1 MATKKQ
7 RRTTEIRSRKKKK
20 TKRTLTLYLISAAIV
35 GFLAFFFVTLFNY
48 LYPPTAGKGSAAGT
62 REKVAVTLYFSDA
75 NERFLVAEK
84 RYIVREKTQT
94 DQAAQ
99 ITKALLEGSK
109 TGLVNTFPE
118 KVRLQKIRLDPEGT
132 ATVSFSPGLIERHP
146 GGSAS
151 EMATI
156 YSLTNTLAANIP
168 GVKRVRILVDNGAVK
183 SIKGH
188 IDAGQPFVPKKDLVA
203 PVSREG

>member
-118 KVRLQKIRLDPEGT
+118 KVRLQKIRLGSEGT

-188 IDAGQPFVPKKDLVA
+188 IDAGQSFVPKKDLVA